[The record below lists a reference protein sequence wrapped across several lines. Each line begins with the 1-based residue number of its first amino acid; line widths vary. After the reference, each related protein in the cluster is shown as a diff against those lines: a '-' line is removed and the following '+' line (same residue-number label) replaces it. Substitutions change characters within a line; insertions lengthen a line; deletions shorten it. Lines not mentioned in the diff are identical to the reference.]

1 MRKFGL
7 GEFWPSATDGYK
19 AVAIYSLVYD
29 VVYGVSYVS
38 ENPGMDA
45 NLRWV
50 NLVDVNASVHPV
62 SLVNANIKTLFF
74 VDFPFYLFHEGIT
87 SFILLNYQSYKK
99 GKISSM
105 EKYRFFSSI
114 FL

>member
-45 NLRWV
+45 NLR
-50 NLVDVNASVHPV
+50 
-62 SLVNANIKTLFF
+62 
-74 VDFPFYLFHEGIT
+74 
-87 SFILLNYQSYKK
+87 
-99 GKISSM
+99 
-105 EKYRFFSSI
+105 
-114 FL
+114 